1 MVDKKYLESMIK
13 QADYWHVPN
22 TNTTVCCLTFKN
34 GFTEI
39 GVCHDL
45 DEYDEVE
52 SSRVAY
58 ENAVNNSLR
67 YLVWQ
72 QKDSK
77 LEESIR
83 EQVRDEVTEDI
94 RARVNDFL
102 SDLYSR
108 PILCEESLDDKQL
121 TIDACDL
128 WIKMA
133 KEDFSW
139 TTVQGVIKS
148 RYNSEEDRLE
158 YAHRLA
164 KRFSELF
171 YTTLEVKVRK
181 GTIYFKMHQNKVN
194 QEARDVFLECIEA
207 PNQAVDFVFNT
218 GLTDEQASHA
228 VAILEHVGLDVN
240 YDLTLLGGDATYWQ
254 NSNTGKQ
261 IR

>member
-1 MVDKKYLESMIK
+1 MSMKEQVESMIK
-13 QADYWHVPN
+13 QADYWRVPN

-39 GVCHDL
+39 GVCHDF

-58 ENAVNNSLR
+58 ENAINNSLR
-67 YLVWQ
+67 YLAWQ

-83 EQVRDEVTEDI
+83 EQVRDEVTKDI
-94 RARVNDFL
+94 RSKVNDFL
-102 SDLYSR
+102 SDLYSC
-108 PILCEESLDDKQL
+108 PILCEQSLNDKQL

-139 TTVQGVIKS
+139 TTMQGVINS
-148 RYNSEEDRLE
+148 RYAEEDRLE

-171 YTTLEVKVRK
+171 YTTLEIKVRK
-181 GTIYFKMHQNKVN
+181 GIIHFKMHQNKVN
-194 QEARDVFLECIEA
+194 QEARDVFCECIEA
-207 PNQAVDFVFNT
+207 PNQAVDFIFNT

-240 YDLTLLGGDATYWQ
+240 YDMTLLGGDATYWE